1 MAVNKKLTVLKC
13 YLRNHKNDW
22 FGTDN
27 DWKSLAIYKECHE
40 IWGSMS
46 AFGNLLNRQNVK
58 RIKTISHQW

>member
-13 YLRNHKNDW
+13 YPRNHKNDW

-40 IWGSMS
+40 IDKM
-46 AFGNLLNRQNVK
+46 LK
-58 RIKTISHQW
+58 E